1 MSMIY
6 LGNSTYFD
14 TDDLDD
20 WEYSEFCK
28 HRENLRK
35 YYKYKDDDNAI
46 LKGKMLGINIK
57 EMIDK
62 AEEFIVENILGYSY
76 MGKNNEFQQSIFNI
90 ANDIEG

>member
-1 MSMIY
+1 MSMVY

-35 YYKYKDDDNAI
+35 YYKYKGDDNAI

-62 AEEFIVENILGYSY
+62 AEEFIFENILGMSY
-76 MGKNNEFQQSIFNI
+76 IGENKEFQQAIFNI
-90 ANDIEG
+90 ANDIEE

>member
-1 MSMIY
+1 MAMIY

-20 WEYSEFCK
+20 LDYSEFCK

-46 LKGKMLGINIK
+46 LKGKLIGIDIK
-57 EMIDK
+57 EIIDK
-62 AEEFIVENILGYSY
+62 AEEFIFENILGMSY
-76 MGKNNEFQQSIFNI
+76 TNKNKEFQQVMFNI
-90 ANDIEG
+90 ANNMEE

>member
-20 WEYSEFCK
+20 CDYSEFCK

-35 YYKYKDDDNAI
+35 YYKYKNDDNAI

-76 MGKNNEFQQSIFNI
+76 MGKNNEFQQVIFNI
-90 ANDIEG
+90 ANDIEE

>member
-14 TDDLDD
+14 TDDLDNLD
-20 WEYSEFCK
+20 YSEFCK
-28 HRENLRK
+28 HNEHLRK

-62 AEEFIVENILGYSY
+62 AEEFIFENILEMSY
-76 MGKNNEFQQSIFNI
+76 IGKNKEFQQVIFNI
-90 ANDIEG
+90 ANDIEE

>member
-76 MGKNNEFQQSIFNI
+76 MGKNNEFQQAIFNI

>member
-1 MSMIY
+1 MAMIY

-20 WEYSEFCK
+20 LDYSEFCK

-46 LKGKMLGINIK
+46 LKGKLIGIDIK
-57 EMIDK
+57 EIIDK
-62 AEEFIVENILGYSY
+62 AEEFIFENILGMSY
-76 MGKNNEFQQSIFNI
+76 TDKNKEFQQVMFNI
-90 ANDIEG
+90 ANNIEE

>member
-35 YYKYKDDDNAI
+35 YYKYKNDDNAI

-76 MGKNNEFQQSIFNI
+76 MGKNNEFQQVIFNI
-90 ANDIEG
+90 ANDIEE